1 MIFGKHINKFYWKYF
16 LLILVGLIALVAV
29 DYAQTLIP
37 NMYGMVIDGVD
48 SLTGDDA
55 FKGQIAVDGVMTP
68 FDMDFVW
75 KEICVP
81 MFFIIIFIVLGR
93 FTWRICLFGS
103 GIRVERDLR
112 RQMFARC
119 EQLSCEF
126 YSKEK
131 IGNLMSLFTNDLE
144 TVQDCFGSGIMMTF
158 DALFLG
164 GLSLYKM
171 FSMDPIMT
179 LYSLI
184 PMVLMVAVSLIVGKY
199 LTLKWNTRQ
208 QAFSDLSDFSQES
221 FSGIAVI
228 KAFVKE
234 FKELLAFRWLNKKN
248 EDANVVYTRI
258 STLLN
263 VFVTLFVES
272 VICVIL
278 GYGSFLVYS
287 RTDFTAGKLME
298 FVGYFNNVIW
308 PIMAITELIEMHS
321 RGKASLKRVSDLL
334 DAPVDVR
341 DKDGA
346 QPVDNVVGGIE
357 FRNVT
362 FRYPGAD
369 YDALSNVNFVID
381 PGENVGII
389 GKTGSGKTTVADLL
403 LRCYNV
409 EDGTLFVD
417 GKDVNDITVDSLRS
431 FCAYVP
437 QDNFLFSDT
446 IERNISFAV
455 DEATAEEVI
464 TAAKLSDIDDNISKF
479 TNRYQTLMGERGVTV
494 SGGQK
499 QRISIARALMKDA
512 SVLILDDSVSAVDT
526 DTEKT
531 ILRNLRETRRGKTT
545 ILIAHRIS
553 TVRGL
558 DKIILLDEGKVVD
571 VGNHDE
577 LMSRC
582 EDYRN
587 MVELQTLEEE
597 EGL

>member
-1 MIFGKHINKFYWKYF
+1 MIFGKYINKYYWKYIV
-16 LLILVGLIALVAV
+16 LIVLGLAALIAV

-37 NMYGMVIDGVD
+37 EMYRLVVDGAD
-48 SLTGDDA
+48 
-55 FKGQIAVDGVMTP
+55 KGQVLLDGVMRS
-68 FDMDFVW
+68 FDMQFVW
-75 KEICVP
+75 QEVCVP
-81 MFFIIIFIVLGR
+81 MFFIIVFIVFGR
-93 FTWRICLFGS
+93 FAWRICLFGS

-112 RQMFARC
+112 REMFARC

-126 YSKEK
+126 YSREK

-171 FSMDPIMT
+171 FRMDWAMT
-179 LYSLI
+179 LFSLI
-184 PMVLMVAVSLIVGKY
+184 PMALMVAVSLIVGKY
-199 LTLKWNTRQ
+199 MTLKWETRQ

-248 EDANVVYTRI
+248 EDANIAYTRI

-263 VFVTLFVES
+263 VFVTFFVES
-272 VICVIL
+272 VICIVL
-278 GYGSFLVYS
+278 GYGSYLVLQGK
-287 RTDFTAGKLME
+287 FTGGQLME
-298 FVGYFNNVIW
+298 FIGYFNAVIW

-334 DAPVDVR
+334 ETTVDVCDR
-341 DKDGA
+341 PTAADVEHVAGS
-346 QPVDNVVGGIE
+346 IE

-362 FRYPGAD
+362 FRYPDAD
-369 YDALSNVNFVID
+369 YDALSDVSFCVD
-381 PGENVGII
+381 AGESVGII
-389 GKTGSGKTTVADLL
+389 GKTGSGKTTVADLI

-409 EDGTLFVD
+409 ADGTLFVD
-417 GKDVNDITVDSLRS
+417 GKDVNDISVHSLRN

-446 IERNISFAV
+446 IFNNIAFAV
-455 DEATAEEVI
+455 DDATQQQVE
-464 TAAKLSDIDDNISKF
+464 TAAKMSDIDGNINGFSHK
-479 TNRYQTLMGERGVTV
+479 YQTMMGERGVTV

-512 SVLILDDSVSAVDT
+512 SILILDDSVSAVDT
-526 DTEKT
+526 DTEKN
-531 ILRNLRETRRGKTT
+531 IIANLRTARQGKTT
-545 ILIAHRIS
+545 LLIAHRIS
-553 TVRGL
+553 TVRNL
-558 DKIILLDEGKVVD
+558 DKIVLLDNGKVVD
-571 VGNHDE
+571 VGSHDE
-577 LMSRC
+577 LVARC
-582 EDYRN
+582 PAYAN
-587 MVELQTLEEE
+587 MVALQALEEE

>member
-1 MIFGKHINKFYWKYF
+1 MIFGKYINKFYLKYA
-16 LLILVGLIALVAV
+16 LLILLGLAALVAV
-29 DYAQTLIP
+29 DYAQMLIP
-37 NMYGMVIDGVD
+37 EMYRMVVDGVD
-48 SLTGDDA
+48 GKLDN
-55 FKGQIAVDGVMTP
+55 FNMQ
-68 FDMDFVW
+68 FVW
-75 KEICVP
+75 DEICVP

-112 RQMFARC
+112 RSMFARC

-144 TVQDCFGSGIMMTF
+144 TVQDCFGNGIMMTF

-171 FSMDPIMT
+171 FRMDVVMT

-184 PMVLMVAVSLIVGKY
+184 PMALMVAVSLIVGKY
-199 LTLKWNTRQ
+199 MTMKWNTRQ

-234 FKELLAFRWLNKKN
+234 FKELLAFRWLNKRN
-248 EDANVVYTRI
+248 EDANVAYTRI

-263 VFVTLFVES
+263 VCVTFFVES
-272 VICVIL
+272 VICIVL
-278 GYGSFLVYS
+278 GYGSYLVAEG
-287 RTDFTAGKLME
+287 TFTAGQLME
-298 FVGYFNNVIW
+298 FIGYFNSIIW
-308 PIMAITELIEMHS
+308 PVMAITELIEMHS
-321 RGKASLKRVSDLL
+321 RGKASLRRVSDLL
-334 DAPVDVR
+334 DTRIDVSDR
-341 DKDGA
+341 EGAASLQRVDGA
-346 QPVDNVVGGIE
+346 IE
-357 FRNVT
+357 FRNLT
-362 FRYPGAD
+362 FRYPGSD
-369 YDALSNVNFVID
+369 YDALSDVSFKINA
-381 PGENVGII
+381 GENVGII
-389 GKTGSGKTTVADLL
+389 GKTGSGKTTVADLI

-409 EDGTLFVD
+409 ADGTLFVD
-417 GKDVNDITVDSLRS
+417 GKDVNEIAVRSLRD

-446 IERNISFAV
+446 IERNIAFATDDASLEDV
-455 DEATAEEVI
+455 VA
-464 TAAKLSDIDDNISKF
+464 AAKLSDIDDNISKF
-479 TNRYQTLMGERGVTV
+479 THSYETVMGERGVTV

-499 QRISIARALMKDA
+499 QRISIARALMKNA
-512 SVLILDDSVSAVDT
+512 SILILDDSVSAVDT

-531 ILRNLRETRRGKTT
+531 ILHNLRETRLGKTT

-553 TVRGL
+553 TVRGM
-558 DKIILLDEGKVVD
+558 DKIVLLDNGKVVD

-582 EDYRN
+582 VDYKT
-587 MVELQTLEEE
+587 MVELQALEEE